1 MPFDW
6 TQGAAPPPVNIKQ
19 AQSTTAP
26 GFYTDYLK
34 SLGSAGQAA
43 LGAEAPQ
50 YVGAQSLQTSA
61 FDEAKNRMFGGQQYL
76 DAASRFGQ
84 AAGASAAEQLGGYTY
99 TDPLTG
105 DTSTIGGNYGP
116 TGAPDYFGKSGEF
129 ADLSGATTAQQLAG
143 YKRIDPVTGQEVSV
157 GGGYM
162 NPYVKDVVSE
172 IGRLGRRQL
181 QESLP
186 GVIGQ
191 ATGLGGFGSKRAL
204 EAAGIAGRESLANIL
219 GQQTGALSAGYDAA
233 QKAAQA
239 DLARYLQGAATYGQL
254 GQAGYQ
260 TAAGLAQSDLNRY
273 LQGAQA
279 MGGLGQIASGTNIAE
294 LQNLASLGA
303 QQQAIAQGEEN
314 FPLQT
319 AQAVSGL
326 LRGYT
331 MPTDVSSTYEGPLA
345 GLQYSPSGLQML
357 GTVAGLFSPTGQMG
371 TGKSAFQSIVE
382 AGSGAVDT
390 IKNSDWFKSLFGN
403 G

>member
-43 LGAEAPQ
+43 LGAEAPK
-50 YVGAQSLQTSA
+50 YVGEQELQTTA
-61 FDEAKNRMFGGQQYL
+61 FDEAKNRMFGGQGYL

-84 AAGASAAEQLGGYTY
+84 MA
-99 TDPLTG
+99 
-105 DTSTIGGNYGP
+105 
-116 TGAPDYFGKSGEF
+116 
-129 ADLSGATTAQQLAG
+129 GATTAQQMQG
-143 YKRIDPVTGQEVSV
+143 YQYTDPVTGETSTM

-162 NPYVKDVVSE
+162 NPYINDVVAE
-172 IGRLGRRQL
+172 IGRLGRRQA
-181 QESLP
+181 QESIP

-191 ATGLGGFGSKRAL
+191 ATGLGGFGSKRSL
-204 EAAGIAGRESLANIL
+204 EAANIANRDILANTL
-219 GQQTGALSAGYDAA
+219 GQQTGALSSGYDAA
-233 QKAAQA
+233 SKLAAA
-239 DLARYLQGAATYGQL
+239 DLGRYLQGSQV
-254 GQAGYQ
+254 
-260 TAAGLAQSDLNRY
+260 
-273 LQGAQA
+273 

-357 GTVAGLFSPTGQMG
+357 GSLAGLFAPTGSAG
-371 TGKSAFQSIVE
+371 TGASAVEGLLKTGKSIFDTVRSWFPSTSATD
-382 AGSGAVDT
+382 GSMSG
-390 IKNSDWFKSLFGN
+390 GN
-403 G
+403 YGTGGDGGFTGG